1 MQSKSIVDRAD
12 EISRKRAIAVA
23 IAAAVFLI
31 IQVVT
36 RPVFNNEPETGAHL
50 SRIIMWAVNAVA
62 LLLLL
67 YTGGGLAN
75 KSEIRALV
83 NDEVTRAHSKSAV
96 GIGYWVAMIVAMAL
110 YGFAGDNN
118 FTAREAIYLI
128 VTPSVAI
135 ALLTFSWLELRAHRD
150 A

>member
-12 EISRKRAIAVA
+12 QISRKRAIAVA
-23 IAAAVFLI
+23 LAAGVFLV

-36 RPVFNNEPETGAHL
+36 RPVFNNNPETAAHL
-50 SRIIMWAVNAVA
+50 SRIVMWAVNALA

-96 GIGYWVAMIVAMAL
+96 AVGYWVAMVIAMGL
-110 YGFAGDNN
+110 YAYAGDNKL
-118 FTAREAIYLI
+118 TGREAIYLI

>member
-1 MQSKSIVDRAD
+1 MQSKSTVDLAD
-12 EISRKRAIAVA
+12 QISRKRAIAVA
-23 IAAAVFLI
+23 LAAAVFLV
-31 IQVVT
+31 IQIVT
-36 RPVFNNEPETGAHL
+36 RPVFNSEPETAHL

-96 GIGYWVAMIVAMAL
+96 GIGYWVAMIIAMGL
-110 YGFAGDNN
+110 YAFAGDNN
-118 FTAREAIYLI
+118 LSAREAIYLI
-128 VTPSVAI
+128 VTPSVGI

>member
-1 MQSKSIVDRAD
+1 MQSKSTVDLAD
-12 EISRKRAIAVA
+12 QISRKRAIAVA
-23 IAAAVFLI
+23 LAAAVFLV
-31 IQVVT
+31 IQIVT
-36 RPVFNNEPETGAHL
+36 RPVFNSEPETAHL

-96 GIGYWVAMIVAMAL
+96 GIGYWVAMIIAMGL
-110 YGFAGDNN
+110 YAFAGDNN
-118 FTAREAIYLI
+118 LSAREAIYLI
-128 VTPSVAI
+128 VTPSIGI